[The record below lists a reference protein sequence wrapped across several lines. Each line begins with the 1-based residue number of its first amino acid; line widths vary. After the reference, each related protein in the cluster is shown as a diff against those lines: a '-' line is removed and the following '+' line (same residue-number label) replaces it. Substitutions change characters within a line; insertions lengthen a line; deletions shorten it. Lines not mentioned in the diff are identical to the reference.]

1 MTHSTLILGGARSGK
16 SLFAETMA
24 REHGGILHYIAT
36 GRAYDD
42 EMRTRIATH
51 RDRRGSSWVTHEAP
65 LDLPEAIAAI
75 DNSNNTVLIDC
86 LTLWVTNLMMD
97 ERNMEDAFAE
107 LTDRISKS
115 RARLFFVSNEVGMGI
130 VPENAMARE
139 FRDHAGKLHQDVAA
153 VASEVYL
160 VAAGLPLKFKG

>member
-1 MTHSTLILGGARSGK
+1 MSSSTLILGGARSGK
-16 SLFAETMA
+16 STFAERIA

-51 RDRRGSSWVTHEAP
+51 RDERGSSWTTHEEP
-65 LDLPEAIAAI
+65 LELADAIANV
-75 DNSNNTVLIDC
+75 DNSNNTILIDC
-86 LTLWVTNLMMD
+86 LTLWVNNLMME
-97 ERNMEDAFAE
+97 ERDIPAAFSE
-107 LTDRISKS
+107 LVERVSKA

-130 VPENAMARE
+130 VPDNAMARE
-139 FRDHAGKLHQDVAA
+139 FRDHAGRLHQHIAA
-153 VASEVYL
+153 VAGEVYL